1 MNLTSR
7 DNKTANEP
15 KVLGS
20 VNISKLVAV
29 QNKSML
35 TTFFFFYQVT
45 VCFVKPESHK
55 ISKNLGATSKF
66 YAPEW

>member
-1 MNLTSR
+1 MNLTFR

-15 KVLGS
+15 KVLGY

-29 QNKSML
+29 QNKSTL
-35 TTFFFFYQVT
+35 TIFFYQVT
-45 VCFVKPESHK
+45 ACFVKPEGHK
-55 ISKNLGATSKF
+55 ISKNRGATSKF